1 MREKRLKVVFSP
13 AAVRDVEGLD
23 LAVAIPLVK
32 DIQAY
37 LETRPIPIGKS
48 RIKKLSGFDPPLYRM
63 RSGDFRAYYRICG
76 GEVVI
81 LAVTRRKDSDKRLKR
96 ISKELEQRYRRPLR
110 AGFGTFSGRRR
121 KQIRRNNCASS
132 SRSS

>member
-1 MREKRLKVVFSP
+1 MRETRLKVVFSP

-23 LAVAIPLVK
+23 AAVAVTLVK

-37 LETRPIPIGKS
+37 LETRPVPIGKS
-48 RIKKLSGFDPPLYRM
+48 RIKKLTGFEPPLYRM

-81 LAVTRRKDSDKRLKR
+81 LAVMNRKDSDKRLRR
-96 ISKELEQRYRRPLR
+96 ISETRGRYRRKARGR
-110 AGFGTFSGRRR
+110 ATGTDG
-121 KQIRRNNCASS
+121 
-132 SRSS
+132 